1 MSNVRQIGLAVQM
14 YASDNRDFVPMHPTG
29 GNWAWDV
36 RTETANVLINGEAST
51 TTPDTQKRRILYCP
65 GSMASVKW
73 DNKALWNRGGN
84 AILGYGWLGQR
95 SDQTDRVNGTAS
107 LKGGKRFVTKTTA
120 VVTNTVSETEL
131 VVDATPSGGP
141 APSTGK
147 NDFLHA
153 PNTSMGM
160 KEYSHSGHLQG
171 RNPSGGNILFLDGH
185 ASWRRFR
192 DLGPWYDTGDRGVS
206 QMRAL
211 VRRPSIYC
219 KLSGLVEGTARNDG
233 SAPRDVEFYRP
244 VLDAMRAIFGPERL
258 IYASNWPVSER
269 FAPLA
274 TVQGIVG
281 DYFRSLGR
289 RAEEKVFAQSA
300 KAAYPHCR
308 CLSTAGA
315 RPTPHWLQSLLDQGH
330 PIYCGFDAD
339 PTGEHM
345 AAAMILP
352 GHARFLD
359 GFSGDFAKRFLAIEI
374 GPDDAGVA

>member
-1 MSNVRQIGLAVQM
+1 M
-14 YASDNRDFVPMHPTG
+14 
-29 GNWAWDV
+29 
-36 RTETANVLINGEAST
+36 
-51 TTPDTQKRRILYCP
+51 
-65 GSMASVKW
+65 KW

-192 DLGPWYDTGDRGVS
+192 DLGPWYDTGDRGV
-206 QMRAL
+206 
-211 VRRPSIYC
+211 
-219 KLSGLVEGTARNDG
+219 
-233 SAPRDVEFYRP
+233 F
-244 VLDAMRAIFGPERL
+244 F
-258 IYASNWPVSER
+258 W
-269 FAPLA
+269 F
-274 TVQGIVG
+274 
-281 DYFRSLGR
+281 
-289 RAEEKVFAQSA
+289 
-300 KAAYPHCR
+300 
-308 CLSTAGA
+308 
-315 RPTPHWLQSLLDQGH
+315 
-330 PIYCGFDAD
+330 
-339 PTGEHM
+339 
-345 AAAMILP
+345 
-352 GHARFLD
+352 
-359 GFSGDFAKRFLAIEI
+359 
-374 GPDDAGVA
+374 